1 MGGGLEPPGALASAA
16 ALVNNYANGI
26 ANGGLLDPNCITIA
40 YISQRTIR
48 ETLRPSAESA

>member
-1 MGGGLEPPGALASAA
+1 MGGALEPPSVLASAA

-26 ANGGLLDPNCITIA
+26 AKVGLLAPNCITIA